1 MKAKNSDAG
10 RTFLQQHKYS
20 ILAGVLFGILALIM
34 GLSQL
39 EQSQNDT
46 FWVTRGSEGSGIEQK
61 TFTYESHG
69 GKEYDVE
76 IEVHELQRSGK
87 EVRELLEKTVSEWE
101 TQYLGENKSADAVY
115 RNLVLPSSMQSDLVQ
130 IAYETDPGDI
140 LLEDG
145 TVVLQNVP
153 KSGQIVRLTAVF
165 SCQEYERTE
174 MRDLQIV
181 RPPEGS
187 DAWLQLQVKR
197 LLQQKEEHT
206 RTKQM
211 FQLPQEVGGTVIAWK
226 KTSDKGWLW
235 MLMLGAVAVLGLEW
249 KRKEQLQRVQK
260 IRMEALR
267 REYPRLVEQMALL
280 IGAGLTIRK
289 VWERILYIAR
299 MPSKKG
305 ATVSGIYLQE
315 MQITFMEMQKGCGE
329 KEAYAR
335 FGKRIGEESYR
346 RFAAILNR
354 NLEKGTH
361 DICRL
366 LSAEAQEAW
375 EQRKSDA
382 RKMGEEASMKLLFPM
397 LSLFVLILIIL
408 LFPAVF
414 QMQ

>member
-61 TFTYESHG
+61 AFTYESDG

-130 IAYETDPGDI
+130 IVYETDPGDI

-187 DAWLQLQVKR
+187 DVWLQLQVKR

-211 FQLPQEVGGTVIAWK
+211 FQLPQEVGGAVIAWK

-289 VWERILYIAR
+289 AWERILYIAR

>member
-1 MKAKNSDAG
+1 MKAKNSTAG
-10 RTFLQQHKYS
+10 RKFWQQHKYS
-20 ILAGVLFGILALIM
+20 ILAGILSGILALAM
-34 GLSQL
+34 WMSQL

-46 FWVTRGSEGSGIEQK
+46 LRVLRGSEGSGVEQK
-61 TFTYESHG
+61 TFTYESDDGQEH
-69 GKEYDVE
+69 DVE
-76 IEVHELQRSGK
+76 IEVYELQRSGK

-115 RNLVLPSSMQSDLVQ
+115 RNLMLPSSMQSDLVQ
-130 IAYETDPGDI
+130 ITYETDPGDI

-145 TVVLQNVP
+145 TVVLQNVS
-153 KSGQIVRLTAVF
+153 KSGQIVQLTAVF
-165 SCQEYERTE
+165 SCQGYERTE
-174 MRDLQIV
+174 IRDLRIAQ
-181 RPPEGS
+181 PPEGS
-187 DAWLQLQVKR
+187 DVWLQLQVKKI
-197 LLQQKEEHT
+197 LQQKEENT
-206 RTKQM
+206 RTKQS
-211 FQLPQEVGGTVIAWK
+211 FQLPQKVGDTVITWK

-235 MLMLGAVAVLGLEW
+235 MLMLGTVAVFGLEW
-249 KRKEQLQRVQK
+249 KRKEQLKRVQK

-289 VWERILYIAR
+289 AWERILYIAR
-299 MPSKKG
+299 MPQKKG
-305 ATVSGIYLQE
+305 AVVSGIYLQE

-329 KEAYAR
+329 KEAYDR

-375 EQRKSDA
+375 EQRKCDA

-408 LFPAVF
+408 LFPAVS